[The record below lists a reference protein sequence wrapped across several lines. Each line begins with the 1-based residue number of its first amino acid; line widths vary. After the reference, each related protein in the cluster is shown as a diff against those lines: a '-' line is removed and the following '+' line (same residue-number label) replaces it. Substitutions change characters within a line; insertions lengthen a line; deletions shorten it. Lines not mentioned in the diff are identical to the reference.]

1 MIQFDV
7 LDGFVRIDSSNTDDM
22 MVVNAARVSFGKRIT
37 EMTEADDKLIGFLMR
52 ERHGSPFEH
61 NQFTFHI
68 KCPIF
73 VAREWFRHRIGSF
86 NEFSARYT
94 EMPNQAYLPEPSA
107 VRTQV
112 GKPGEYRFSR
122 TSPEVVYQ
130 TREMIAQANAYAFE
144 MYNHMLTLG
153 VAKELAR
160 TVLPVGTYTEFYW
173 TVNARSL
180 MNFLSLRTSVHAQYE
195 IREYASAVEQ
205 VFQTLMPITHKAWV
219 DNDKLAP

>member
-1 MIQFDV
+1 M
-7 LDGFVRIDSSNTDDM
+7 
-22 MVVNAARVSFGKRIT
+22 
-37 EMTEADDKLIGFLMR
+37 
-52 ERHGSPFEH
+52 
-61 NQFTFHI
+61 
-68 KCPIF
+68 
-73 VAREWFRHRIGSF
+73 
-86 NEFSARYT
+86 
-94 EMPNQAYLPEPSA
+94 
-107 VRTQV
+107 
-112 GKPGEYRFSR
+112 
-122 TSPEVVYQ
+122 VYQ